1 MSLLLI
7 FGTGNNGDAYPSTI
21 VLSASVSNAV
31 AYVNK
36 TVSASAINLQAVVDG
51 VLAKV
56 NDTATPSEI
65 SLNAVTG
72 AASAAF
78 FIEGV
83 VANSGELTV
92 SGVGSGIV
100 FDNVSATP
108 AEINVV
114 GLTSLPIKT
123 EHQIINNNPG
133 RLFSYAVHSYA
144 FPSGFSFVAAPSIQ
158 PTNAFTKGLLLTW
171 FMRVTFGTTVQYS
184 APSGMTPVTGQGD
197 WGLSL
202 IAKAEITAY
211 TSETGTKYTIPLDNL
226 QANGE
231 NYGFAIL
238 LR

>member
-56 NDTATPSEI
+56 NNTANPSEI
-65 SLNAVTG
+65 SLSVVTG
-72 AASAAF
+72 GASAAF

-83 VANSGELTV
+83 VANVGELTV

-108 AEINVV
+108 AEINVSA
-114 GLTSLPIKT
+114 LTSLPIKT
-123 EHQIINNNPG
+123 EHQFINNNIG
-133 RLFSYAVHSYA
+133 RLTLTSIHSYA
-144 FPSGFSFVAAPSIQ
+144 FPSAYSFVAAPSIQ

-202 IAKAEITAY
+202 IAKADITAVSY
-211 TSETGTKYTIPLDNL
+211 THLTLPTSP
-226 QANGE
+226 
-231 NYGFAIL
+231 
-238 LR
+238 